1 MHNAATAVTDLFPF
15 HFIFIQAQIRIE
27 TAPVRRPTSNSRG
40 RRRADPGRKKPFC
53 GVEIIQLL
61 VLRWKPVYQPIAII
75 GLNRPEE
82 DGRTFCFLNVFFF
95 VLFLFARLLLLHYN
109 TTLEPNAV
117 GFGLRTNAFMFAD
130 ETSR

>member
-1 MHNAATAVTDLFPF
+1 MEAGISTHRYY
-15 HFIFIQAQIRIE
+15 RIE
-27 TAPVRRPTSNSRG
+27 PTG
-40 RRRADPGRKKPFC
+40 RRRT
-53 GVEIIQLL
+53 
-61 VLRWKPVYQPIAII
+61 
-75 GLNRPEE
+75 N
-82 DGRTFCFLNVFFF
+82 FLFFKCFFF